1 MLHSQP
7 QDTDQLP
14 SLPRLFASFMR
25 LGLTAFGGP
34 AMIVHIRKMAVE
46 RNKWMDDQSFRDG
59 VALCQVVPGATVMQ
73 MAAYV
78 GLTARGVGG
87 AAASFI
93 GFGLPACLLMM
104 TLTALYTKTHSVPVA
119 ISVFN
124 GLQAMIVAVVANA
137 AMTFGRSSLKN
148 WRDVIIAGTAAGIF
162 GLGVNPIAVIL
173 LTALMGLVLNH
184 EHVQAPV
191 KGASEKKPQ
200 TRGSIWFVVLFAAS
214 GFALLYLMNW
224 KLFDLAS
231 IMARIDLFAFGGGF
245 ASVPLMYHEIVSV
258 RSWIDGPTFMNGIVL
273 GQVTPGPIVITA
285 TFVGYLL
292 YGPLGGL
299 IATIS
304 VFLPSF
310 LILVIITPYFAR
322 LRTSFYFSRAISG
335 ILCSF
340 VGLLLTVTVDFALK
354 IPWDLPRILLMGA
367 AFVALLLKIDLI
379 WIIPVGGIISLF
391 IL

>member
-1 MLHSQP
+1 
-7 QDTDQLP
+7 
-14 SLPRLFASFMR
+14 
-25 LGLTAFGGP
+25 
-34 AMIVHIRKMAVE
+34 MIAHIREIAVE
-46 RNKWMDDQSFRDG
+46 RNKWLDDQSFRDG

-78 GLTARGVGG
+78 GLTVRGVSG

-148 WRDVIIAGTAAGIF
+148 WRDVIIAGTAAAIF

-184 EHVQAPV
+184 GHLQASV
-191 KGASEKKPQ
+191 KGASEKTPQ
-200 TRGSIWFVVLFAAS
+200 ARRSIWFVVLFAAS
-214 GFALLYLMNW
+214 GFALLYLMNRE
-224 KLFDLAS
+224 LFDLAA

-245 ASVPLMYHEIVSV
+245 ASVPIMYHEIVSV
-258 RSWIDGPTFMNGIVL
+258 RSWMDGPTFMNGIVL
-273 GQVTPGPIVITA
+273 GQATPGPIVITA

-322 LRTSFYFSRAISG
+322 LRTSFYFSRAIGG

-340 VGLLLTVTVDFALK
+340 VGLLLTVTIDFALK

-367 AFVALLLKIDLI
+367 AFVALVLKIDLI
-379 WIIPVGGIISLF
+379 WIIPVGAAISLF